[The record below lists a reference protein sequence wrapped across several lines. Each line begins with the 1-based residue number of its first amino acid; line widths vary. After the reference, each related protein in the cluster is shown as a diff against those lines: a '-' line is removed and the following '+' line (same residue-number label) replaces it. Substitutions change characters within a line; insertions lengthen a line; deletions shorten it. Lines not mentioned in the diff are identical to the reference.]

1 MTLDTILILILS
13 PRDLYLH
20 AILSQNR
27 TCRPSHT
34 NLTAIASLVC
44 IAMFITTITLSSTI
58 RLHHSHRTYALA
70 LEASNQP
77 HTHSPLRSTAA
88 SHSPSA
94 LL

>member
-20 AILSQNR
+20 AIL
-27 TCRPSHT
+27 SHT